1 MTEIWSIAQGMDRL
15 ESDADIDR
23 GIKILCRQEPAFAR
37 AAARINVPIPL
48 RRRAGGFDALLK
60 AIVAQQLSV
69 ASAAAIWA
77 RAEAAGF
84 TQAQR
89 ILSTTDV
96 ALREVGLSRQKIK
109 YVRALALAD
118 VDFDAL
124 AAASTE
130 EVVGVLTQISGI
142 GVWTAEIYAMFSLGH
157 QDVFPSGDLAL
168 QEAAKDLFGM
178 TDRPS
183 ANALKTMAV
192 AWSPW
197 RAVAAH
203 VLWAY
208 YSAIKNREGIG

>member
-1 MTEIWSIAQGMDRL
+1 MDRL
-15 ESDADIDR
+15 ESNADIDR
-23 GIKILCRQEPAFAR
+23 GIKFLCRHEPAFAR
-37 AAARINVPIPL
+37 AAARINAPIPL

-89 ILSTTDV
+89 ILSTTDA

-168 QEAAKDLFGM
+168 QEATKDLFGM

-183 ANALKTMAV
+183 ANALKTMAGD
-192 AWSPW
+192 WSPW

-208 YSAIKNREGIG
+208 YSAIKKREGIG

>member
-1 MTEIWSIAQGMDRL
+1 MDRL
-15 ESDADIDR
+15 ESDSDIDR
-23 GIKILCRQEPAFAR
+23 GIKFLCRQEPAFAR
-37 AAARINVPIPL
+37 AAARINAPIPL

-89 ILSTTDV
+89 ILSTTDA

-192 AWSPW
+192 DWSPW

-208 YSAIKNREGIG
+208 YSAIKKREGIG

>member
-1 MTEIWSIAQGMDRL
+1 MDRL
-15 ESDADIDR
+15 ETDADIDR
-23 GIKILCRQEPAFAR
+23 GIKFLCRHEPAFAR
-37 AAARINVPIPL
+37 AAARINAPIPL

-89 ILSTTDV
+89 ILSTTDL

-157 QDVFPSGDLAL
+157 QDVFTSGDLAL

-183 ANALKTMAV
+183 ANALKTMAGD
-192 AWSPW
+192 WSPW

-208 YSAIKNREGIG
+208 YSAIKKREGIG

>member
-1 MTEIWSIAQGMDRL
+1 MDRL

-23 GIKILCRQEPAFAR
+23 GIKFLCSQEPAFAR
-37 AAARINVPIPL
+37 AAARINAPILL

-60 AIVAQQLSV
+60 SIVAQQLSV

-124 AAASTE
+124 AAASAE

-178 TDRPS
+178 ADRPS

-192 AWSPW
+192 DWSPC

-208 YSAIKNREGIG
+208 YSAIKKREGIG

>member
-1 MTEIWSIAQGMDRL
+1 MDRL
-15 ESDADIDR
+15 ETDADIDR
-23 GIKILCRQEPAFAR
+23 GIKFLCRQEPAFAR
-37 AAARINVPIPL
+37 AAARINAPIRL

-89 ILSTTDV
+89 ILSTTDL

-124 AAASTE
+124 RKFTPLLSS
-130 EVVGVLTQISGI
+130 LTFKILRHSIFTNQN
-142 GVWTAEIYAMFSLGH
+142 L
-157 QDVFPSGDLAL
+157 
-168 QEAAKDLFGM
+168 LF
-178 TDRPS
+178 TR
-183 ANALKTMAV
+183 
-192 AWSPW
+192 
-197 RAVAAH
+197 
-203 VLWAY
+203 Y
-208 YSAIKNREGIG
+208 YSEIAKREYIIFLVFQVTDSDEI

>member
-1 MTEIWSIAQGMDRL
+1 MDRL

-23 GIKILCRQEPAFAR
+23 GIKFLCRQEPAFAR
-37 AAARINVPIPL
+37 AAARINAPIPL

-124 AAASTE
+124 AASSTE
-130 EVVGVLTQISGI
+130 DVVGILTQISGI

-183 ANALKTMAV
+183 ANALKTMAGD
-192 AWSPW
+192 WSPW

-208 YSAIKNREGIG
+208 YSAIKKREGIG

>member
-1 MTEIWSIAQGMDRL
+1 MDRL

-23 GIKILCRQEPAFAR
+23 GIKFLCRQEPAFAR
-37 AAARINVPIPL
+37 AAARINAPIPL
-48 RRRAGGFDALLK
+48 RRQAGGFDALLK
-60 AIVAQQLSV
+60 AIFAQQLSV

-84 TQAQR
+84 TQAQK

-183 ANALKTMAV
+183 ANVLKTMAGD
-192 AWSPW
+192 WSPW

-208 YSAIKNREGIG
+208 YSAIKKREGIG

>member
-1 MTEIWSIAQGMDRL
+1 MDRL

-23 GIKILCRQEPAFAR
+23 GIKFLCRQEPAFAR
-37 AAARINVPIPL
+37 AAARINAPIPL
-48 RRRAGGFDALLK
+48 RRQAGGFEALLK

-84 TQAQR
+84 TQAQK

-130 EVVGVLTQISGI
+130 EVVGVLTQI
-142 GVWTAEIYAMFSLGH
+142 
-157 QDVFPSGDLAL
+157 
-168 QEAAKDLFGM
+168 
-178 TDRPS
+178 
-183 ANALKTMAV
+183 
-192 AWSPW
+192 
-197 RAVAAH
+197 
-203 VLWAY
+203 
-208 YSAIKNREGIG
+208 

>member
-1 MTEIWSIAQGMDRL
+1 MDRL
-15 ESDADIDR
+15 KSDADIDR
-23 GIKILCRQEPAFAR
+23 GIKFLCRQEPAFAR
-37 AAARINVPIPL
+37 AAARINAPIPL

-157 QDVFPSGDLAL
+157 LDVFPSSDLAL
-168 QEAAKDLFGM
+168 QEATKDLFGM

-192 AWSPW
+192 DWSPW

-208 YSAIKNREGIG
+208 YSAIKKREGIG

>member
-1 MTEIWSIAQGMDRL
+1 MDRL

-23 GIKILCRQEPAFAR
+23 SIKFLCRKEPAFAR
-37 AAARINVPIPL
+37 AAARINAPIPL

-124 AAASTE
+124 AASSTE
-130 EVVGVLTQISGI
+130 DVVGILTQISGI

-192 AWSPW
+192 DWSPW

-208 YSAIKNREGIG
+208 YSAIKKREGIG

>member
-1 MTEIWSIAQGMDRL
+1 MDRL

-23 GIKILCRQEPAFAR
+23 GIKFLCRQEPAFAR
-37 AAARINVPIPL
+37 AAARINAPIPL

-84 TQAQR
+84 TQAQK

-96 ALREVGLSRQKIK
+96 VLREVGLSRQKIK

-183 ANALKTMAV
+183 ANAMKTMAGD
-192 AWSPW
+192 WSPW

-208 YSAIKNREGIG
+208 YSAIKKREGIG

>member
-1 MTEIWSIAQGMDRL
+1 MDRL
-15 ESDADIDR
+15 DSDADIDR
-23 GIKILCRQEPAFAR
+23 SIKFLCRKEPAFAR
-37 AAARINVPIPL
+37 AAARINAPIPL

-69 ASAAAIWA
+69 ASAAVIWA

-84 TQAQR
+84 TQTQR
-89 ILSTTDV
+89 ILGTTDA

-168 QEAAKDLFGM
+168 QEAARDLFGM

-192 AWSPW
+192 DWSPW

-208 YSAIKNREGIG
+208 YSAIKKREGIG

>member
-1 MTEIWSIAQGMDRL
+1 MDRL

-23 GIKILCRQEPAFAR
+23 GIKFLCRQEPAFAR
-37 AAARINVPIPL
+37 AAARINAPIPL

-124 AAASTE
+124 AASSTE
-130 EVVGVLTQISGI
+130 DVVGILTQISGI

-168 QEAAKDLFGM
+168 QEAARDLFGM

-192 AWSPW
+192 DWSPW

-208 YSAIKNREGIG
+208 YSAIKKREGIG

>member
-1 MTEIWSIAQGMDRL
+1 MDRL

-23 GIKILCRQEPAFAR
+23 GIKFLCRQEPAFAR
-37 AAARINVPIPL
+37 AAARINAPIPL
-48 RRRAGGFDALLK
+48 RRQAGGFDALLK

-84 TQAQR
+84 TQAQK

-168 QEAAKDLFGM
+168 QEAAKDVFGL

-183 ANALKTMAV
+183 ANALKTMAGD
-192 AWSPW
+192 WSPW

-208 YSAIKNREGIG
+208 YSAIKKREGIG

>member
-1 MTEIWSIAQGMDRL
+1 MDRL
-15 ESDADIDR
+15 ESNADIDR
-23 GIKILCRQEPAFAR
+23 GIKFLCRHEPAFAR
-37 AAARINVPIPL
+37 AAARINAPIPL

-89 ILSTTDV
+89 ILSTTDL

-168 QEAAKDLFGM
+168 QEAVKDLFGM

-183 ANALKTMAV
+183 ANALKTMAGD
-192 AWSPW
+192 WSPW

-208 YSAIKNREGIG
+208 YSAIKKREGIG

>member
-1 MTEIWSIAQGMDRL
+1 MDRL
-15 ESDADIDR
+15 ETDADIDR
-23 GIKILCRQEPAFAR
+23 GIKFLCSHQPAFAR
-37 AAARINVPIPL
+37 AAARINAPIPL

-89 ILSTTDV
+89 ILSTTDA

-124 AAASTE
+124 AVASTE

-183 ANALKTMAV
+183 ANALKTMAGD
-192 AWSPW
+192 WSPW

-208 YSAIKNREGIG
+208 YSAIKKREGIG

>member
-1 MTEIWSIAQGMDRL
+1 M
-15 ESDADIDR
+15 
-23 GIKILCRQEPAFAR
+23 
-37 AAARINVPIPL
+37 
-48 RRRAGGFDALLK
+48 LK

-84 TQAQR
+84 TQAQG
-89 ILSTTDV
+89 ILSTTDL
-96 ALREVGLSRQKIK
+96 ALRGVGLSRQKIK

-183 ANALKTMAV
+183 ANALKTMAGD
-192 AWSPW
+192 WSPW

-208 YSAIKNREGIG
+208 YSAIKKREGIG

>member
-1 MTEIWSIAQGMDRL
+1 MDGL

-23 GIKILCRQEPAFAR
+23 GIKFLCSQEPAFAR
-37 AAARINVPIPL
+37 AAARINAPIPL

-118 VDFDAL
+118 IDFDAL

-178 TDRPS
+178 ADRPS

-192 AWSPW
+192 DWSPC

-208 YSAIKNREGIG
+208 YSAIKKREGIG

>member
-1 MTEIWSIAQGMDRL
+1 MDVL

-23 GIKILCRQEPAFAR
+23 GIKFLCRQEPAFAR
-37 AAARINVPIPL
+37 AAARINAPIPL

-84 TQAQR
+84 TQAQK

-96 ALREVGLSRQKIK
+96 VLREVGLSHQKIK

-124 AAASTE
+124 AAASIE

-192 AWSPW
+192 DWSPW

-208 YSAIKNREGIG
+208 YSAIKKREGIG

>member
-1 MTEIWSIAQGMDRL
+1 MDRL
-15 ESDADIDR
+15 DSDADIDR
-23 GIKILCRQEPAFAR
+23 GIKFLCHQEPAFAR
-37 AAARINVPIPL
+37 AAARINAPIPL

-84 TQAQR
+84 TQVQR
-89 ILSTTDV
+89 ILSTTDE

-109 YVRALALAD
+109 YVRALARAD

-124 AAASTE
+124 ALASTE
-130 EVVGVLTQISGI
+130 EVVEVLTQISGI
-142 GVWTAEIYAMFSLGH
+142 GVWTAEIYVMFSLGH

-168 QEAAKDLFGM
+168 QEAARGLFGM

-183 ANALKTMAV
+183 ANALKTMAGD
-192 AWSPW
+192 WSPW

-208 YSAIKNREGIG
+208 YSAIKKREGIG

>member
-1 MTEIWSIAQGMDRL
+1 MDRL
-15 ESDADIDR
+15 ETDADIDR
-23 GIKILCRQEPAFAR
+23 GIKFLCRHEPAFAR
-37 AAARINVPIPL
+37 AAARINAPIPL
-48 RRRAGGFDALLK
+48 RRRAGGLDALLK

-69 ASAAAIWA
+69 TSAAAIWA

-124 AAASTE
+124 AAASTD
-130 EVVGVLTQISGI
+130 EVVGILTQISGI
-142 GVWTAEIYAMFSLGH
+142 GVWTAEIYALFSLGH

-183 ANALKTMAV
+183 ANALKTMAID
-192 AWSPW
+192 WSPW

-208 YSAIKNREGIG
+208 YSAIKKREGIG

>member
-1 MTEIWSIAQGMDRL
+1 MDRL
-15 ESDADIDR
+15 ETDADINR
-23 GIKILCRQEPAFAR
+23 GIKFLCRQEPVFAR
-37 AAARINVPIPL
+37 AAARINAPIRL

-77 RAEAAGF
+77 RVQAAGL
-84 TQAQR
+84 TQEKR
-89 ILSTTDV
+89 ILSTTDI

-109 YVRALALAD
+109 YIRALALAD

-124 AAASTE
+124 SAASTE
-130 EVVGVLTQISGI
+130 EVVEVLTQISGI

-168 QEAAKDLFGM
+168 QEAAKDLFAM
-178 TDRPS
+178 NKRPS

-192 AWSPW
+192 DWSPW

-208 YSAIKNREGIG
+208 YSAIKKREGIG

>member
-1 MTEIWSIAQGMDRL
+1 MDRL
-15 ESDADIDR
+15 ETDADIVR
-23 GIKILCRQEPAFAR
+23 GIKFLCRHEPAFAR
-37 AAARINVPIPL
+37 AAARINAPIPL

-89 ILSTTDV
+89 ILSTTDL
-96 ALREVGLSRQKIK
+96 ALQEVGLSRQKIK

-124 AAASTE
+124 AVASTE
-130 EVVGVLTQISGI
+130 EVVRVLTQISGI

-183 ANALKTMAV
+183 ANALKTMAGD
-192 AWSPW
+192 WSPW

-208 YSAIKNREGIG
+208 YSAIKKREGIG

>member
-1 MTEIWSIAQGMDRL
+1 MDRL

-23 GIKILCRQEPAFAR
+23 GIKFLCRQEPAFAR
-37 AAARINVPIPL
+37 AAARINAPIPL
-48 RRRAGGFDALLK
+48 RRQAGGFDALLK

-84 TQAQR
+84 TQAQK

-157 QDVFPSGDLAL
+157 QDVFPSGELAL

-183 ANALKTMAV
+183 ANALKTKAGD
-192 AWSPW
+192 WSPW

-208 YSAIKNREGIG
+208 YSAIKKREGIG

>member
-1 MTEIWSIAQGMDRL
+1 MDRL
-15 ESDADIDR
+15 ETDADIDR
-23 GIKILCRQEPAFAR
+23 GIKFLCRHEPAFAR
-37 AAARINVPIPL
+37 AAARINAPIPL

-89 ILSTTDV
+89 ILSTTDL

-157 QDVFPSGDLAL
+157 QDVFPSGDLTL

-178 TDRPS
+178 TDRSS
-183 ANALKTMAV
+183 ANALRTMAGD
-192 AWSPW
+192 WSPW

-208 YSAIKNREGIG
+208 YSAIKKREGIG

>member
-1 MTEIWSIAQGMDRL
+1 MDRL
-15 ESDADIDR
+15 ESNADIDR
-23 GIKILCRQEPAFAR
+23 GIKFLCRHEPAFAR
-37 AAARINVPIPL
+37 AAARINAPIPL

-178 TDRPS
+178 TDR
-183 ANALKTMAV
+183 
-192 AWSPW
+192 
-197 RAVAAH
+197 
-203 VLWAY
+203 
-208 YSAIKNREGIG
+208 

>member
-1 MTEIWSIAQGMDRL
+1 MDRL

-23 GIKILCRQEPAFAR
+23 GIKFLCRQEPAFAR
-37 AAARINVPIPL
+37 AAARINAPIPL
-48 RRRAGGFDALLK
+48 RRREGGFDALLK

-69 ASAAAIWA
+69 ASAAAIWT

-89 ILSTTDV
+89 ILSTTDA

-130 EVVGVLTQISGI
+130 EVVGFLTQISGI

-183 ANALKTMAV
+183 ANALKTMAGD
-192 AWSPW
+192 WSPW
-197 RAVAAH
+197 KAVAAH

-208 YSAIKNREGIG
+208 YSAIKKREGIG

>member
-1 MTEIWSIAQGMDRL
+1 MDRL

-23 GIKILCRQEPAFAR
+23 GIKFLCRQEPAFAR
-37 AAARINVPIPL
+37 AAARINAPIPL
-48 RRRAGGFDALLK
+48 RRQAGGFDALLK

-84 TQAQR
+84 TQAQK

-183 ANALKTMAV
+183 ANVLKTMAGD
-192 AWSPW
+192 WSPW

-208 YSAIKNREGIG
+208 YSAIKKREGIG

>member
-1 MTEIWSIAQGMDRL
+1 MDRL

-23 GIKILCRQEPAFAR
+23 GIKFLCRQEPAFAR
-37 AAARINVPIPL
+37 AAARINAPIPL
-48 RRRAGGFDALLK
+48 RRQAGGFDALLK

-84 TQAQR
+84 TQAQK

-183 ANALKTMAV
+183 ANALKTMAGD
-192 AWSPW
+192 WSPW

-208 YSAIKNREGIG
+208 YSAIKKCEGIG

>member
-1 MTEIWSIAQGMDRL
+1 MDRL
-15 ESDADIDR
+15 ESDADIDC
-23 GIKILCRQEPAFAR
+23 GIKFLCRQESAFAR
-37 AAARINVPIPL
+37 AAARINAPIPL

-89 ILSTTDV
+89 ILSTPDV

-157 QDVFPSGDLAL
+157 QDVFPSGDVAL

-192 AWSPW
+192 DWSPW

-208 YSAIKNREGIG
+208 YSAIKKREGIG

>member
-1 MTEIWSIAQGMDRL
+1 MDRL

-23 GIKILCRQEPAFAR
+23 GIKFLCRQEPAFAR
-37 AAARINVPIPL
+37 AAARINAPIPL

-89 ILSTTDV
+89 ILSTSDV
-96 ALREVGLSRQKIK
+96 TLREVGLSRQKIK

-124 AAASTE
+124 AASSTE
-130 EVVGVLTQISGI
+130 DVVGILTQISGI

-192 AWSPW
+192 DWSPW

-208 YSAIKNREGIG
+208 YSAIKKREGIG